1 MELRCVKYALIS
13 TAKKLLM
20 YAVILSICTVLTI
33 VFRDKLVI
41 GENLIESLPEDFFPL
56 IGMNAV
62 KQMEVCKEVLLIIMG
77 ILNLFI
83 IGMISIQSAKVFGH
97 SIDFRQY
104 AFILYQPHG
113 RIYYYIVRMLSSVAS
128 GLLLWIGYIIEC
140 EIALSVM
147 AKNTHTSYVFGEYFV
162 KVGMLGILLTIFMIG
177 AGILYFTIKN
187 NLFSYGNI
195 VISTIII
202 CFFLGNAYKVP
213 KLVAYYMRMFQ
224 MDISVVESI
233 GTILN
238 KFTWLHPLEQLN
250 MFMIESKGASVGIL
264 CAYMIIG
271 ILFIGLSFFIYMRK
285 DLEG

>member
-20 YAVILSICTVLTI
+20 YAVILSICTV

-128 GLLLWIGYIIEC
+128 GLLLWI
-140 EIALSVM
+140 
-147 AKNTHTSYVFGEYFV
+147 
-162 KVGMLGILLTIFMIG
+162 
-177 AGILYFTIKN
+177 
-187 NLFSYGNI
+187 
-195 VISTIII
+195 
-202 CFFLGNAYKVP
+202 
-213 KLVAYYMRMFQ
+213 
-224 MDISVVESI
+224 
-233 GTILN
+233 
-238 KFTWLHPLEQLN
+238 
-250 MFMIESKGASVGIL
+250 
-264 CAYMIIG
+264 
-271 ILFIGLSFFIYMRK
+271 
-285 DLEG
+285 

>member
-1 MELRCVKYALIS
+1 
-13 TAKKLLM
+13 
-20 YAVILSICTVLTI
+20 
-33 VFRDKLVI
+33 
-41 GENLIESLPEDFFPL
+41 
-56 IGMNAV
+56 
-62 KQMEVCKEVLLIIMG
+62 MG

>member
-1 MELRCVKYALIS
+1 MA
-13 TAKKLLM
+13 
-20 YAVILSICTVLTI
+20 
-33 VFRDKLVI
+33 
-41 GENLIESLPEDFFPL
+41 
-56 IGMNAV
+56 
-62 KQMEVCKEVLLIIMG
+62 
-77 ILNLFI
+77 
-83 IGMISIQSAKVFGH
+83 
-97 SIDFRQY
+97 
-104 AFILYQPHG
+104 
-113 RIYYYIVRMLSSVAS
+113 
-128 GLLLWIGYIIEC
+128 GYIIEC